1 MPWRAGCG
9 GGNMLSF
16 VSQKW
21 AELQSAG
28 EPLPSVAVCPSSAFC
43 TAILSRVSPG
53 GPGRVRGR
61 GHTLGAPEVVTLH
74 PPGNFRTCHEAEDLE
89 EAGGLKNASGAVF
102 LNAQP
107 KCFLMR
113 DHWCPSCHQMGCPLA
128 PSKLPRPCS
137 AWLYGPGACAAA
149 PRSGPSCPCL
159 KILNP
164 F

>member
-1 MPWRAGCG
+1 MG

-89 EAGGLKNASGAVF
+89 EAGGGQVRRGGGWSGRSEPQVF
-102 LNAQP
+102 VSLSTFALREGTLVDP
-107 KCFLMR
+107 
-113 DHWCPSCHQMGCPLA
+113 
-128 PSKLPRPCS
+128 
-137 AWLYGPGACAAA
+137 
-149 PRSGPSCPCL
+149 SGP
-159 KILNP
+159 
-164 F
+164 